1 MKNLNELNNPI
12 IVDFP
17 LDGEWWV
24 PTTPGTKIPSHG
36 TDMLGQ
42 RYAYDFAMVDWAKNK
57 KPYKG
62 SNWRYYLLGMPL
74 SQWHGW
80 GQNIYAPC
88 DGKIIVAK
96 DGLRER
102 QRLHILP
109 DLFVVVIKNG
119 LFFDSKKCD
128 LHRIAGNH
136 IVMQTDNAYA
146 FFAHFQTGSICV
158 TEGQEIKSGEL
169 LGRLGHSGN
178 STAPHLH
185 FHLMD
190 SADPLIGKGVP
201 CAFKRYERFQD
212 GSWEEVVNGIPTAQD
227 RIRGNRAL

>member
-1 MKNLNELNNPI
+1 MFNELNDPI

-17 LDGEWWV
+17 LEGEWWAAN
-24 PTTPGTKIPSHG
+24 TPGTKIPSHG
-36 TDMLGQ
+36 TDTLGQ
-42 RYAYDFAMVDWAKNK
+42 RYAYDFVMVDWEKKK

-88 DGKIIVAK
+88 DGKVLVAK

-102 QRLHILP
+102 KRLHVLS
-109 DLFVVVIKNG
+109 DLFVVLKNG
-119 LFFDSKKCD
+119 LFFNPKKSD
-128 LHRIAGNH
+128 LYRIAGNY
-136 IVMQTDNAYA
+136 IVMQTENAYA
-146 FFAHFQTGSICV
+146 VFAHFQTGSICV
-158 TEGQEIKSGEL
+158 MEGQEIKSGEL
-169 LGRLGHSGN
+169 LGRVGHSGN

-190 SADPLIGKGVP
+190 SADPLTGKGIP

-212 GSWEEVVNGIPTAQD
+212 GIWEEVVNGIPTAQD
-227 RIRGNRAL
+227 RIRGSRLHIGE